1 MPRAARRRL
10 IVAAAAIVAILFVW
24 LVWIGYFKRNAI
36 ADSYLIRQAAFDAY
50 KPVVAARS
58 RHELDDATFWAAE
71 VRAHQ
76 ITPLLN
82 LLDKLADERTAHPW
96 SIAAA
101 YRYHHV
107 RGEAIV
113 TLEQLQNFRDALP
126 STTRATP

>member
-1 MPRAARRRL
+1 MPRAAL
-10 IVAAAAIVAILFVW
+10 AVVGGVIVVVAW
-24 LVWIGYFKRNAI
+24 LLWIGYFKRNAI
-36 ADSYLIRQAAFDAY
+36 ADSWLIRQAAYDAY
-50 KPVVAARS
+50 TPVVAARR

-82 LLDKLADERTAHPW
+82 LLDQLADERTAHPY
-96 SIAAA
+96 SIFAA

-107 RGEAIV
+107 RGEAIA

-126 STTRATP
+126 STRATT